1 MARARRGTPS
11 EASQCFLSQRRKIL
25 FHRVTEG
32 LSALYRARRMKE
44 LDLDSE
50 EHVQRAQDSSLASQ
64 VAVKEERPLSIAL
77 RTVARG

>member
-1 MARARRGTPS
+1 
-11 EASQCFLSQRRKIL
+11 
-25 FHRVTEG
+25 
-32 LSALYRARRMKE
+32 MKE